1 MGIRI
6 SVGMNRATLLKL
18 AADIQATFATDG
30 DEQSLSFWGKENT
43 VRGTLGEAEFVF
55 SNEDMEE
62 ERPDLPADA
71 VFFDVDEMAAE

>member
-30 DEQSLSFWGKENT
+30 DKQSLSFWGKENT

-55 SNEDMEE
+55 SNEDME
-62 ERPDLPADA
+62 RPELPAGA
-71 VFFDVDEMAAE
+71 VFFDVDEMAVE

>member
-55 SNEDMEE
+55 SNEDME
-62 ERPDLPADA
+62 RPELPADA
-71 VFFDVDEMAAE
+71 VFFDVDEMAVE